1 MKRRVILVTDG
12 DEYAQRTIE
21 LLAKEFGGRCIS
33 ASQSNP
39 TRLTGRDIVNLIKQT
54 PYDPVFVMF
63 DDSGFIGEG
72 SGEKALKYVAN
83 HAEIHVLGVLAVA
96 SNTHH
101 CEWTRV
107 DVSIDRYGHLTEYG
121 VDKFGLPDI
130 EIGRINGDTVY
141 CLDQLKDIPII
152 VGIGD
157 IGKMCGNDDSKLGS
171 PVTKKAIQL
180 ILERSGY
187 YGSKAEGKRSD

>member
-1 MKRRVILVTDG
+1 MRRRVILVTDG

-39 TRLTGRDIVNLIKQT
+39 TKLTGRKIVELIMQT
-54 PYDPVFVMF
+54 PHDPVFVMF

-72 SGEKALKYVAN
+72 SGEKALKYVATN
-83 HAEIHVLGVLAVA
+83 KQIDVLGVLAVA

-101 CEWTRV
+101 WEWARV
-107 DVSIDRYGHLTEYG
+107 DVSVDREGRLTEYG
-121 VDKFGLPDI
+121 VDKFGLADI

-141 CLDQLKDIPII
+141 CLDELHVPII

-157 IGKMCGNDDSKLGS
+157 IGKMYGNDDWKRGS
-171 PVTKKAIQL
+171 PITKQAIQL
-180 ILERSGY
+180 ILERSGFY
-187 YGSKAEGKRSD
+187 DQHKKD

>member
-1 MKRRVILVTDG
+1 MRRRVILVTDG

-39 TRLTGRDIVNLIKQT
+39 TKLTGRKIVELIMQT
-54 PYDPVFVMF
+54 PHDPVFVMF

-72 SGEKALKYVAN
+72 SGEKALKYVATN
-83 HAEIHVLGVLAVA
+83 KQIDVLGVLAVA

-101 CEWTRV
+101 WEWARV
-107 DVSIDRYGHLTEYG
+107 DVSVDREGRLTEYG
-121 VDKFGLPDI
+121 VDKFGLADV

-141 CLDQLKDIPII
+141 CLDELHVPII

-157 IGKMCGNDDSKLGS
+157 IGKMYGNDDWKRGS
-171 PVTKKAIQL
+171 PITKQAIQL
-180 ILERSGY
+180 ILERSGFY
-187 YGSKAEGKRSD
+187 DQNKKD

>member
-1 MKRRVILVTDG
+1 MVTDG
-12 DEYAQRTIE
+12 DEYAQRTVE
-21 LLAKEFGGRCIS
+21 YMAKEFGGRCIS

-39 TRLTGRDIVNLIKQT
+39 TVLSGITLVDLILQT

-72 SGEKALKYVAN
+72 PGETAMKYVAG
-83 HAEIHVLGVLAVA
+83 HPQIEVLGVLAVA
-96 SNTHH
+96 SNTHRN
-101 CEWTRV
+101 EWARV
-107 DVSIDRYGHLTEYG
+107 DVSIDRAGRLTEYG
-121 VDKFGLPDI
+121 VDKDGLADV

-141 CLDQLKDIPII
+141 CLDELDVPVI

-157 IGKMCGNDDSKLGS
+157 IGKMYGNDDVKKGS
-171 PVTKKAIQL
+171 PITRKAVEL

-187 YGSKAEGKRSD
+187 YDSRPEGNRSR

>member
-1 MKRRVILVTDG
+1 MVTDG

-39 TRLTGRDIVNLIKQT
+39 TRLTGRDIVKLILRT

-72 SGEKALKYVAN
+72 SGETALKYVASHN
-83 HAEIHVLGVLAVA
+83 QIDVLGVLAVA

-101 CEWTRV
+101 YEWTRV
-107 DVSIDRYGHLTEYG
+107 SVSIDRNGNLTEYG

-130 EIGRINGDTVY
+130 EVGRINGDTVY
-141 CLDQLKDIPII
+141 CLDQLNVPVI

-157 IGKMCGNDDSKLGS
+157 IGKMCGNDDWKKGS
-171 PVTKKAIQL
+171 PITRKAIEL

-187 YGSKAEGKRSD
+187 YGSETKAETERTD

>member
-1 MKRRVILVTDG
+1 MRRRVILVTDG

-39 TRLTGRDIVNLIKQT
+39 TKLTGRKIVELIMQT
-54 PYDPVFVMF
+54 PHDPVFVMF

-72 SGEKALKYVAN
+72 SGEKALKYVATN
-83 HAEIHVLGVLAVA
+83 KQIDVLGVLAVA

-101 CEWTRV
+101 WEWARV
-107 DVSIDRYGHLTEYG
+107 DVSVDREGRLTEYG
-121 VDKFGLPDI
+121 VDKFGLADV

-141 CLDQLKDIPII
+141 CLDELHVPII

-157 IGKMCGNDDSKLGS
+157 IGKMYGNDDWKRGS
-171 PVTKKAIQL
+171 PITKQAIQL
-180 ILERSGY
+180 ILETSGFY
-187 YGSKAEGKRSD
+187 DQNKKD

>member
-1 MKRRVILVTDG
+1 MRRRVILVTDG

-39 TRLTGRDIVNLIKQT
+39 TKLTGRKIVELIMQT
-54 PYDPVFVMF
+54 PHDPVFVMF
-63 DDSGFIGEG
+63 DDSGYIGEG
-72 SGEKALKYVAN
+72 SGEKALKYVATN
-83 HAEIHVLGVLAVA
+83 KQIDVLGVLAVA

-101 CEWTRV
+101 WEWARV
-107 DVSIDRYGHLTEYG
+107 DVSVDREGRLTEYG
-121 VDKFGLPDI
+121 VDKFGLADV

-141 CLDQLKDIPII
+141 CLDELHVPII

-157 IGKMCGNDDSKLGS
+157 IGKMYGNDDWKRGS
-171 PVTKKAIQL
+171 PITKQAIQL
-180 ILERSGY
+180 ILERSGFY
-187 YGSKAEGKRSD
+187 DQYKKD